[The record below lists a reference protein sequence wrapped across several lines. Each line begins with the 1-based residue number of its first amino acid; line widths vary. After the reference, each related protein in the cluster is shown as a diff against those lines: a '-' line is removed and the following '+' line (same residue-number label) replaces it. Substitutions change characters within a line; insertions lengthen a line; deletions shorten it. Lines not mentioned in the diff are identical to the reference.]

1 MIRRIAYTHYCVADM
16 DRSVDFYQNALGLKL
31 LFKREDWSEFEIEG
45 QRIALRFVD
54 GWVGGKGSGTAV
66 SFLAEPIEDV
76 VDRLKKRGARFI
88 DELRVYP
95 YGKLASF
102 LDPDGNPIGLY
113 QPPASVN
120 A

>member
-1 MIRRIAYTHYCVADM
+1 MIGRIAFTHYCVADM

-31 LFKREDWSEFEIEG
+31 LFKRDDWSEFEIGG

-54 GWVGGKGSGTAV
+54 GWRGSSSGGSGATV
-66 SFLAEPIEDV
+66 SFLAEPIEGA
-76 VDRLKKRGARFI
+76 VDRLKKLGVRFI

-102 LDPDGNPIGLY
+102 IDPDGNSIGLY
-113 QPPASVN
+113 QPPPA
-120 A
+120 